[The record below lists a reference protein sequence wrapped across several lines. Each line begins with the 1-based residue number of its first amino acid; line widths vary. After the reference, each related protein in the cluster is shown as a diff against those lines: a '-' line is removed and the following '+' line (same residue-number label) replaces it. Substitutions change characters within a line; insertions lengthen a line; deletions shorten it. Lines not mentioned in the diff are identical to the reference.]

1 MRLCLRPEKVEE
13 EGEEGQ
19 RRGKEK
25 KEGKRRGGG
34 GEEIMCLEYFNGH
47 LGRGIGHPKILAPF
61 SPSLHKDNN
70 TVQMKT
76 ISVIVGAFTS
86 FKGQANKQL
95 YQSKSHSKLLRKA
108 CQGLPGIC

>member
-1 MRLCLRPEKVEE
+1 MRLCLRREKVEE
-13 EGEEGQ
+13 EGEEGG

-34 GEEIMCLEYFNGH
+34 EEIMCLEYFKWPP
-47 LGRGIGHPKILAPF
+47 RTGIGHSKILAHF

-76 ISVIVGAFTS
+76 ISVTLGAFTS

-95 YQSKSHSKLLRKA
+95 YHSKSHSKLLRKA
-108 CQGLPGIC
+108 CHGLPGIC